1 MRSSLIV
8 CLLFSLLTA
17 PASAQKKNYGKP
29 VVKTAAILK
38 SFTDFLIY
46 QDEQLNLAEQFIA
59 VDTASNIISKDSFLY
74 LLLSGNYLPVKSNA
88 NDGYTYFQLYYLKGT
103 DHADIRLTL
112 KEWASQQYKYFRM
125 EGQPL
130 PGLNFTDINGNTYNA
145 ASTKGKI
152 VVLKF
157 WFIGCVPCVEEMP
170 ALNEIVNEYKN
181 RDDIIF
187 LSLAMDSKE
196 QLSAFLAKKTFNY
209 AVVAG
214 QRNYMLEELKIANY
228 PTHLIINK
236 EGLVTHVF
244 GKYEDMS
251 KALKIESF
259 K

>member
-1 MRSSLIV
+1 MRSYLIA

-17 PASAQKKNYGKP
+17 PAIAQKKNYGKP
-29 VVKTAAILK
+29 LVKTAVILK
-38 SFTDFLIY
+38 SFTDFLVY
-46 QDEQLNLAEQFIA
+46 QDKHLNLTEQFIA

-74 LLLSGNYLPVKSNA
+74 LLSSGNYLPVKSNA
-88 NDGYTYFQLYYLKGT
+88 DDGYTYFQLYYLKAT

-112 KEWASQQYKYFRM
+112 KEWANQQIKYYKM

-130 PGLNFTDINGNTYNA
+130 PGLNFTDINGNIYNT

-157 WFIGCVPCVEEMP
+157 WFISCAPCVEEMP
-170 ALNEIVNEYKN
+170 ALNEIVQEYKN

-187 LSLAMDSKE
+187 LSLAMDSRE
-196 QLSAFLAKKTFNY
+196 QLIAFLTKRPFNY
-209 AVVAG
+209 PVVAD
-214 QRNYMLEELKIANY
+214 QRNYMLKELKIANY
-228 PTHLIINK
+228 PAHLIINK

-251 KALKIESF
+251 KALKAESF